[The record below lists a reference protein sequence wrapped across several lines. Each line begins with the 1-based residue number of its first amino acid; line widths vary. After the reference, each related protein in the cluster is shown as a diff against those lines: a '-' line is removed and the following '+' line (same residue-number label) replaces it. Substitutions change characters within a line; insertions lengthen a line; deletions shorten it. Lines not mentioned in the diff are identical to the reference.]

1 MQNMELIAQSILF
14 CGKIMSDI
22 RYTAQ
27 VQMDSDGE
35 LLLSF
40 PNELLNQMGW
50 DIGDKLIWE
59 ELPGGSY
66 SVRKDSDE

>member
-1 MQNMELIAQSILF
+1 
-14 CGKIMSDI
+14 MSDPQ
-22 RYTAQ
+22 YTAQ
-27 VQMDSDGE
+27 VAVDSDGE

-40 PNELLNQMGW
+40 PTDLLHQMGW

-59 ELPGGSY
+59 ELPDGGY

>member
-1 MQNMELIAQSILF
+1 
-14 CGKIMSDI
+14 MSEI

-27 VQMDSDGE
+27 VGVDSDGE

-40 PNELLNQMGW
+40 PEELLNQMGW
-50 DIGDKLIWE
+50 DVGDKLIWE
-59 ELPGGSY
+59 ELPDGSY

>member
-1 MQNMELIAQSILF
+1 
-14 CGKIMSDI
+14 MSDI

-40 PNELLNQMGW
+40 PDELLNQMGW

-59 ELPGGSY
+59 ELPDGSF
-66 SVRKDSDE
+66 SVRKGKNEVSVDS